1 MYNKGTNVLYASTNV
16 PFSFSFSRI
25 NLFNTLVEMDST
37 ISLTNIPTFAWYKPS
52 EVAMNSGTFNATT
65 TTIASHNFTTE
76 ELATLP
82 ALTNFIF
89 PNKKIFSLGTF
100 VFNVNALTDKD
111 TKMVGLTKPKASILI
126 QYNEVSEVITA
137 DENGQFSYT
146 YEEALP
152 IGTKIT
158 FQSKLADEVIYH
170 TKVITIV
177 YSGELVID
185 KTTELKVMVTDS
197 RINSS
202 AWKLYATINHDLTN
216 QEGKILRDSLVF
228 KDSTN
233 DIIVLSNQPTL
244 IYMGESNGGQIKV
257 TEVV

>member
-1 MYNKGTNVLYASTNV
+1 
-16 PFSFSFSRI
+16 
-25 NLFNTLVEMDST
+25 
-37 ISLTNIPTFAWYKPS
+37 
-52 EVAMNSGTFNATT
+52 
-65 TTIASHNFTTE
+65 
-76 ELATLP
+76 
-82 ALTNFIF
+82 
-89 PNKKIFSLGTF
+89 
-100 VFNVNALTDKD
+100 
-111 TKMVGLTKPKASILI
+111 MVVLTKPKASILI

-137 DENGQFSYT
+137 NENGQFSYT

-185 KTTELKVMVTDS
+185 KATEKITFLLESISLSPLLCPKTTELKVMVTDS

-244 IYMGESNGGQIKV
+244 VYTGESNGGQIKV
-257 TEVV
+257 TEVVWDVDAGILLQILDYIENNTQYNAVITWSITE